1 MVFVLKCIIALGLAF
16 IIGAFLYL
24 WYQCLIARSVGLK
37 IKFSQVLAMRL
48 RGTNVS
54 SVIKHSIG
62 CKKEDVLL
70 NPQEIESILHL
81 GGDVEKVISTI
92 IDAKK
97 KGRDLS
103 WKEILKE
110 DKDKK
115 FLRDDA
121 DKNVESTYGPPPEN
135 GVKEILYRDGKKK
148 LFTHYK
154 DGVRIKQE
162 SWYPNGQKHADFIF
176 DNEKIVSA
184 TAWRENGDLCN
195 KTNLQNGNGFVRQ
208 YDEVERKSVFI
219 KYVDGEMDKNIFGI
233 IARNSLL
240 GKLFGWR

>member
-1 MVFVLKCIIALGLAF
+1 VIFILKCIIALSIAF

-24 WYQCLIARSVGLK
+24 WYQCSIALSAGVK
-37 IKFSQVLAMRL
+37 IKFSQVLGMRL

-54 SVIKHSIG
+54 SVIKYSIG
-62 CKKEDVLL
+62 CTKEDVLL
-70 NPQEIESILHL
+70 NPEEIESILLL

-92 IDAKK
+92 IDEKK

-103 WKEILKE
+103 WKEILKD

-121 DKNVESTYGPPPEN
+121 DKNVKSTYGSPPEN
-135 GVKEILYRDGKKK
+135 GVKEILYKDGKKK
-148 LFTHYK
+148 LVTHYK
-154 DGVRIKQE
+154 DGVRTMEE

-176 DNEKIVSA
+176 DNGKLVSA
-184 TAWRENGDLCN
+184 TAWRENGNLCN

-208 YDEVERKSVFI
+208 YDEVEGKSVFI
-219 KYVDGEMDKNIFGI
+219 KYVDGVVDKNIFAMI
-233 IARNSLL
+233 VRNSLL
-240 GKLFGWR
+240 GKMLGWR